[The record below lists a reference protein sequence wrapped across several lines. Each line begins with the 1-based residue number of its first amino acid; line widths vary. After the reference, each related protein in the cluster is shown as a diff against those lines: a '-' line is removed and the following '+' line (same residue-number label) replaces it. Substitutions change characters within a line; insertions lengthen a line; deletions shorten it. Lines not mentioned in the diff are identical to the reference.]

1 MISPKEIHANAVRK
15 GFWDNTPPFAQAM
28 MLVVT
33 ECAEAVE
40 ADRQGDKEHI
50 GEEIAD
56 AVIRL
61 FDLAEGFGYDLEAE
75 IARKH
80 AINLTRPRKHG
91 KRY

>member
-1 MISPKEIHANAVRK
+1 MITPKEIHANAVAK
-15 GFWDNTPPFAQAM
+15 GFWDPPPPFAQAM

-40 ADRQGDKEHI
+40 ADRIGDRENM

-61 FDLAEGFGYDLEAE
+61 FDLAEGFGFDLEAE
-75 IARKH
+75 IHRKH
-80 AINLTRPRKHG
+80 FINITRPKKHG

>member
-1 MISPKEIHANAVRK
+1 MITPKEIHANAVNK
-15 GFWDNTPPFAQAM
+15 GFWDVAPPFAQAM

-33 ECAEAVE
+33 ECSEAVE

-75 IARKH
+75 IQRKH
-80 AINLTRPRKHG
+80 EINLQRPRKHG